1 VCLLLCTCTTG
12 GLHGR
17 RASYGSST
25 SSGETRRRHSALLD
39 GYVVVVSMASY
50 GSQRSGFV
58 VTLNVFIGQEE
69 IEHMTKLLEQKA
81 RTFGP
86 EAMKAR
92 RGSSSCFCSSADLS
106 RCACVLT
113 WFLSFVSCS
122 FARFTLPYRL
132 RSRWRPSPRPRQAAA
147 RLFSPRFLCLSIVYC
162 LCDR

>member
-1 VCLLLCTCTTG
+1 MDAALLTVLQLHLEKPAGDILLFLTG
-12 GLHGR
+12 
-17 RASYGSST
+17 T
-25 SSGETRRRHSALLD
+25 SSLCQWLHTDLKDIE
-39 GYVVVVSMASY
+39 
-50 GSQRSGFV
+50 FV
-58 VTLNVFIGQEE
+58 VTLTVFIGQEE

-106 RCACVLT
+106 WCACVLT

-147 RLFSPRFLCLSIVYC
+147 RLFSPDFYVCPLSIAYVAVSVIVCC
-162 LCDR
+162 LLLL